1 MIDWGKSEGY
11 EEVMQVDE
19 SVEWDLAIKDEID
32 SLLSNET
39 WQLTE
44 LPKSKKALNNK
55 YIY

>member
-1 MIDWGKSEGY
+1 
-11 EEVMQVDE
+11 MQVDE
-19 SVEWDLAIKDEID
+19 SVEWELAIKDEID